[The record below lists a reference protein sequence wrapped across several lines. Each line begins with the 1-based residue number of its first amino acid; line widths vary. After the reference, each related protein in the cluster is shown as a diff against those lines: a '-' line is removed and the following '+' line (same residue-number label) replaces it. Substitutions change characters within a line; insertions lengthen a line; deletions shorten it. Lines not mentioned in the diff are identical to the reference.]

1 MEQNSSSKRLTIK
14 EIDMKKLLFG
24 LVAIL
29 VVASSYA
36 ETRAPGA
43 FRSPEKLKEMSTL
56 VFTGTVS
63 KIETNKKYK
72 VSFPVEAKV
81 DKVVKGKL
89 EDKKLSFKHKNP
101 GRSIIIEKEFNTPE
115 VGQKGTFYIQKQGEA
130 LVLIGYIKKT
140 GIGPRIPT
148 ISITEAIKLVLLHHQ
163 KENPKGE
170 EVFVDEAVYI
180 RDTGESYWKVGL
192 RQRKKETGHLY
203 YKVTSTKE
211 VSGLPAVK
219 DG

>member
-1 MEQNSSSKRLTIK
+1 
-14 EIDMKKLLFG
+14 MKKTILSVSI
-24 LVAIL
+24 VAFVLIF
-29 VVASSYA
+29 AHA
-36 ETRAPGA
+36 ETRDPNS
-43 FRSPEKLKEMSTL
+43 FHTPEKLKKMSAL

-89 EDKKLSFKHKNP
+89 KNRKLSFKHKNP

-115 VGQKGTFYIQKQGEA
+115 VGQKGTFYIQKQGKA
-130 LVLIGYIKKT
+130 LVLIGYIKRRSA
-140 GIGPRIPT
+140 GIGPRIPA

-192 RQRKKETGHLY
+192 RQRKQETGHLY
-203 YKVTSTKE
+203 YKVTSTKK
-211 VSGLPAVK
+211 VSGLCAVK